1 MDKNTLIGILIINI
15 LFLFVPLYVNAKTV
29 TGVGEYEFGADITE
43 NQSCTS
49 AKVKAEA
56 DAIERAFGSTV
67 GAIDWEMCDNN
78 TCDFNSLSWSD
89 TFGQVTEVF
98 SETKILLQNPR
109 RCRVTLTAEVKAI
122 KTISPTFDIDVA
134 LNRST
139 YRSEDEMTV
148 KIEPSEPMYIAVFT
162 WSPGYDV
169 GLIELMKI
177 KEDIT
182 LPRGDVRWLVR
193 SEQNTPSKEMIFVI
207 ATKHEIGF
215 LANYPTNKFKKMVQ
229 QLMISGSIVRKISYT
244 VDPQ

>member
-1 MDKNTLIGILIINI
+1 M
-15 LFLFVPLYVNAKTV
+15 TV
-29 TGVGEYEFGADITE
+29 
-43 NQSCTS
+43 
-49 AKVKAEA
+49 
-56 DAIERAFGSTV
+56 
-67 GAIDWEMCDNN
+67 
-78 TCDFNSLSWSD
+78 
-89 TFGQVTEVF
+89 
-98 SETKILLQNPR
+98 
-109 RCRVTLTAEVKAI
+109 EVKAI
-122 KTISPTFDIDVA
+122 KTISPTFEIDVA

-162 WSPGYDV
+162 WSQGYDV

-177 KEDIT
+177 DKDIT

-193 SEQNTPSKEMIFVI
+193 SEQDTSSKEMIFVI